1 MQSSVPNL
9 RPLIRKRTL
18 PLLWA
23 ALLLPAL
30 PTGCNQARSE
40 LHVAYW
46 AGADG
51 AYPAE
56 AEVELNDPGV
66 PGFDR
71 AADRIQLTAAL
82 NETVAFRLWVSYSGE
97 IEQEVSL
104 VVDDWQMGTAK
115 LTADAVA
122 IFRAHAVRVSRWP
135 GWHIRSVA
143 PNRRR
148 EWVEDV
154 LIPAEAPRGGL
165 PCRMSDGDTL
175 SLWVDVSVPKGT
187 PPGVFWSKLRIRC
200 AGETAAT
207 VDLRLE
213 VLPFVLPEPT
223 DVVLVADVDH
233 AALFA
238 HHVTYQDRPCRATRL
253 MTDSPI
259 RAELQAVLDSTMR
272 LLHVHKVAP
281 LLNTLYPIIKI
292 DAFNEL
298 SVHWED
304 YDLAVQGYLD
314 GSRFVNRT
322 ALPLWVVP
330 FDECFPPSPAYGATQ
345 SPTYSRHL
353 RQYLAC
359 CAEHFAQRGWLA
371 RSFVEIPY
379 ADFPSPQAVEASE
392 HFARVIRKADTRLRI
407 LSNLFP
413 QDLEPYGWPDFPTGD
428 LVGYVD
434 VYCPPAQFYAPPV
447 PVGGV
452 PPARMWMQLDRPPF
466 SGSIGLEA
474 SLADT
479 RVIPWQAC
487 REGTAVVRLGV
498 INQWPEVSEGLT
510 AQACVE
516 LAERELDTETPLIYP
531 GSIAGLTEPI
541 PSVRLKRLRRGMQ
554 DLAYLKLMRAKGIG
568 HIADVL
574 TASLAPF
581 AGAKA
586 YRFHYAD
593 TRAGGWVRDL
603 RWWREAGQIMVDELT
618 RALGQGSGEQ
628 RRWIAANIRWRRFI
642 AAVRQVCTEVEGVRV
657 RRVAPAALGG
667 AAIACTLGI
676 HNGERTPVSGSLDF
690 GELPVGWSGLDQP
703 LGVSIS
709 PGATARVILT
719 AEAAVV
725 TWDDDGVRYLP
736 IEFTAGGDAGAPQYG
751 ITARMSYVAA
761 QPLYGGIRIDGD
773 LSDWPPSVGNLASG
787 FVLIAGEPLP
797 LGGDS
802 GDEPRRATSET
813 RVYVVADTQALYFA
827 FDCAT
832 ENATPVLPA
841 HSNVVEYDD
850 LVPLGDELVE
860 IVLDPTGAGTH
871 APGDLYHV
879 VIKPS
884 GALWER
890 GVPLQAGRAAPVP
903 VGRRRVWAADIQ
915 HAART
920 YPDHWVAELRIP
932 LEAFDDAASSQRTG
946 GPIWAVNFSRF
957 DRQHQEYSNW
967 SGAAR
972 NFYDPASLGNLAL
985 P

>member
-1 MQSSVPNL
+1 MH
-9 RPLIRKRTL
+9 KRIL

-23 ALLLPAL
+23 ALILPAL
-30 PTGCNQARSE
+30 SAGCNQAQTEFR
-40 LHVAYW
+40 VAYW
-46 AGADG
+46 AAPDG

-56 AEVELNDPGV
+56 SEVELNDPGV

-82 NETVAFRLWVSYSGE
+82 NETVAFRLWVSYSGAIDRE
-97 IEQEVSL
+97 ISL
-104 VVDDWQMGTAK
+104 VVDDWRSGTAT
-115 LTADAVA
+115 LARGAVT
-122 IFRAHAVRVSRWP
+122 IFRAHAVRVPRWR
-135 GWHIRSVA
+135 GWHICSVA
-143 PNRRR
+143 PDRRR

-154 LIPAEAPRGGL
+154 LIPAAAPRGGL
-165 PCRMSDGDTL
+165 PCKMSDGDTL

-187 PPGVFWSKLRIRC
+187 APGVFRSKLRVRC

-207 VDLRLE
+207 VDLRLK
-213 VLPFVLPEPT
+213 VLPFVLPEQT
-223 DVVLVADVDH
+223 DVVLAADVDH

-238 HHVTYQDRPCRATRL
+238 HHVTYQGRSCRARRL

-259 RAELQAVLDSTMR
+259 RAELQAVLDSTVR

-281 LLNTLYPIIKI
+281 LLNTLYPIVKI
-292 DAFNEL
+292 DALNEL
-298 SVHWED
+298 SVRWED

-314 GSRFVNRT
+314 GTKFIDRT

-330 FDECFPPSPAYGATQ
+330 FDERFPTPPAYGAMQ
-345 SPTYSRHL
+345 SPSYSRHL
-353 RQYLAC
+353 RRYLAC
-359 CAEHFAQRGWLA
+359 CAEHFAERGWLA

-379 ADFPSPQAVEASE
+379 AESPSLQAVEASE

-428 LVGYVD
+428 LAGYVD
-434 VYCPPAQFYAPPV
+434 VYCPPAQFYAPP
-447 PVGGV
+447 PPIGGV

-466 SGSIGLEA
+466 SGSIELGA

-479 RVIPWQAC
+479 RVIPWQAR
-487 REGTAVVRLGV
+487 REGAAVVRLGA
-498 INQWPEVSEGLT
+498 INQWPEVTEGLT
-510 AQACVE
+510 AQACIDP
-516 LAERELDTETPLIYP
+516 AEGKPDAETPLIYP

-554 DLAYLKLMRAKGIG
+554 DLAYLKLMREKGIG

-574 TASLAPF
+574 TASLARF

-593 TRAGGWVRDL
+593 TRAGGWVRDP

-618 RALGQGSGEQ
+618 RVLGQGSGEQ
-628 RRWIAANIRWRRFI
+628 REWIAANVRWQRFI
-642 AAVRQVCTEVEGVRV
+642 AAVRQVRMEVESVRV

-667 AAIACTLGI
+667 AAIECTLAI
-676 HNGERTPVSGSLDF
+676 HNGERAPVSGSLDF
-690 GELPVGWSGLDQP
+690 GELPVGWTGLANP
-703 LGVSIS
+703 FAVSVS
-709 PGATARVILT
+709 PGATARVVLT

-725 TWDDDGVRYLP
+725 TWNDDGVRYLP
-736 IEFTAGGDAGAPQYG
+736 IEFSAGGSPGAPQYE
-751 ITARMSYVAA
+751 IAARMSYVAA
-761 QPLYGGIRIDGD
+761 QPLYDGIRIDGD

-787 FVLIAGEPLP
+787 FLLIAGEPLP
-797 LGGDS
+797 PGGDS
-802 GDEPRRATSET
+802 RDESRRATSQT
-813 RVYVVADTQALYFA
+813 RVYVAADTQALYFA

-832 ENATPVLPA
+832 GSAAPVLPA

-850 LVPLGDELVE
+850 WVPLGDELVE

-871 APGDLYHV
+871 SPGDLYHV

-890 GVPLQAGRAAPVP
+890 GVLPYAGAGAPTP
-903 VGRRRVWAADIQ
+903 AGRRRVWAADIR

-932 LEAFDDAASSQRTG
+932 LEAFDDVPPSQRTG

-967 SGAAR
+967 SGATR